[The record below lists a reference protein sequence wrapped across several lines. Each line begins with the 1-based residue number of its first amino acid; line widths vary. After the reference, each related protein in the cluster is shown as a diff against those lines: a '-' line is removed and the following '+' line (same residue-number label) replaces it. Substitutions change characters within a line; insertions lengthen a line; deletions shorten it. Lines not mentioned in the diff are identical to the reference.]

1 MGAIA
6 KVLHGLFGIIESFN
20 DWLIQ
25 LVANCQK
32 QGIIRTQTPPQNIVP
47 LLIALAKAH
56 LFDWVC
62 CDGQFPLQSTLR
74 KSYETFL
81 DAAPEYRAWMWRVRS
96 SILFEKPHSLSYHA
110 MSLTK

>member
-1 MGAIA
+1 MNAIAAQNLRQLLHAAAALADLGHREHGGVNLCADVYDLAVGAIA

-20 DWLIQ
+20 DGLIQ
-25 LVANCQK
+25 LVANFQK

-62 CDGQFPLQSTLR
+62 CDGQFPLQSTL
-74 KSYETFL
+74 
-81 DAAPEYRAWMWRVRS
+81 
-96 SILFEKPHSLSYHA
+96 
-110 MSLTK
+110 